1 MANPL
6 YGQNK
11 FDNANDF
18 IVGDE
23 GEAYIKRNVIS
34 MGAETDAT
42 TLTTALTGSLVN
54 LNGTASQIQV
64 INLPTITTNDVGTYY
79 DFIVTAIG
87 NSGAAGSYTI
97 NTGGHASDSSGDS
110 ATIGYDDFH
119 PSSTLLISAATIVAT
134 ADKSTV
140 LPSSGDGTMIIADN
154 TSVAPI
160 ALGTNFRM
168 TAVAESTIGTAAA
181 NVWYIEGVLFT
192 SEATGFVTTNL
203 FTAP

>member
-1 MANPL
+1 MANPM
-6 YGQNK
+6 YGQNR

-18 IVGDE
+18 IVGDDQ
-23 GEAYIKRNVIS
+23 EAYIKRNVIS
-34 MGAETDAT
+34 LGAETDAT

-64 INLPTITTNDVGTYY
+64 VNLPTITTNDVGTYY

-87 NSGAAGSYTI
+87 NSAAAGSYTI

-119 PSSTLLISAATIVAT
+119 PASTLFVSAAVMVAE
-134 ADKSTV
+134 ADKASV
-140 LPSSGDGTMIIADN
+140 LPSSGDGTMILADD
-154 TSVAPI
+154 TSVAPLS
-160 ALGTNFRM
+160 LGCNFRM

-181 NVWYIEGVLFT
+181 NVWYVEGVLFT
-192 SEATGFVTTNL
+192 SQATGFVTTNL

>member
-18 IVGDE
+18 IVGDDQ
-23 GEAYIKRNVIS
+23 EAYIKRNVIS
-34 MGAETDAT
+34 LGAETSAT

-64 INLPTITTNDVGTYY
+64 VNLPTITTNDVGTYY

-110 ATIGYDDFH
+110 ATIGYDDYH
-119 PSSTLLISAATIVAT
+119 PASTLLIAEPTIVAT
-134 ADKSTV
+134 ADKLTV
-140 LPSSGDGTMIIADN
+140 LPSSGDGTMILADD
-154 TSVAPI
+154 TTVGLLS
-160 ALGTNFRM
+160 LGCNFRM
-168 TAVAESTIGTAAA
+168 TAIAESTIGTAAA
-181 NVWYIEGVLFT
+181 NVWFIDGILFT